1 MKQPFSK
8 PTFYILSWT
17 WGIIMT
23 LIGNV
28 IALIMILAG
37 YKPIKNIY
45 GWYFEVGNNWGGVDL
60 GYISIIQK
68 NSSQYLKN
76 HEFGHAVQNCI
87 FGPFFPFIVAIPSAI
102 RYWYRTIRENMGK
115 NNVTDYYDIWFEK
128 QASDYGIMYYNH
140 QKRA

>member
-1 MKQPFSK
+1 
-8 PTFYILSWT
+8 
-17 WGIIMT
+17 MT
-23 LIGNV
+23 LIGSV
-28 IALIMILAG
+28 IALVLILMG

-45 GWYFEVGNNWGGVDL
+45 GWYFEIGNYWGGVDL

-87 FGPFFPFIVAIPSAI
+87 FGPLFPFMIAIPSAI
-102 RYWYRTIRENMGK
+102 RYWYRAIRENLGK
-115 NNVTDYYDIWFEK
+115 DNPTDYYAIWFEK
-128 QASDYGIMYYNH
+128 QASTYGELYYEH

>member
-8 PTFYILSWT
+8 LTFYVLSWT

-23 LIGNV
+23 LIGNI

-45 GWYFEVGNNWGGVDL
+45 GWYFEIGNDWGGIDL

-68 NSSQYLKN
+68 NSS
-76 HEFGHAVQNCI
+76 
-87 FGPFFPFIVAIPSAI
+87 
-102 RYWYRTIRENMGK
+102 
-115 NNVTDYYDIWFEK
+115 
-128 QASDYGIMYYNH
+128 
-140 QKRA
+140 

>member
-8 PTFYILSWT
+8 LTFYILSWT

-23 LIGNV
+23 LIGSV
-28 IALIMILAG
+28 VALILILIG

-45 GWYFEVGNNWGGVDL
+45 GWYFEIGNYWGGVDL

-68 NSSQYLKN
+68 NSSQYLKH

-87 FGPFFPFIVAIPSAI
+87 FGPLFPFMIAIPSAI
-102 RYWYRTIRENMGK
+102 RYWYRTIREKLGK
-115 NNVTDYYDIWFEK
+115 DNPTDYYAIWFEK
-128 QASDYGIMYYNH
+128 QASTYGELYYEH

>member
-8 PTFYILSWT
+8 LTFYILSWT

-23 LIGNV
+23 LIGSAV
-28 IALIMILAG
+28 ALVLILMG

-45 GWYFEVGNNWGGVDL
+45 GWYFEIGNYWGGVDL

-76 HEFGHAVQNCI
+76 HEFGHAIQNCV
-87 FGPFFPFIVAIPSAI
+87 FGPLFPFMIAIPSAI
-102 RYWYRTIRENMGK
+102 RYWYRTIRENIGK
-115 NNVTDYYDIWFEK
+115 DNPTDYYAIWFEK
-128 QASDYGIMYYNH
+128 QASTYGELYYEH